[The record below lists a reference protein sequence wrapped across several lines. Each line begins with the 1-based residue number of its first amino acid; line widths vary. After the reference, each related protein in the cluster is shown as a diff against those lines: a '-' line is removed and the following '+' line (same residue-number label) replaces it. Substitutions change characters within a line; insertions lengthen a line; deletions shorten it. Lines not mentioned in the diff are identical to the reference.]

1 MKCGM
6 EATLK
11 KLLQD
16 KWDRR
21 RTDLVRML
29 VAERNKIIRPLM
41 LPTVLK
47 NPSSYLL
54 IMLLIMLLILS
65 LLSLLLLLLLLMMLL
80 LLWLL
85 LLQLK

>member
-54 IMLLIMLLILS
+54 IMLLILS